1 MVIKVYV
8 SGISASKEVKKKQQR
23 ALMILQ
29 SIKVPFKSV
38 DITEPGQE
46 EARDF
51 MREHCKKTDAG
62 GCTPPPHFFSGND
75 YLGDY
80 DDFDQ
85 ATEEDKLITFLKL
98 DPAEY
103 NLNGSN
109 VVPEGLEPIA
119 ATGDKGEDTVPSV
132 ANDAEATDDTVETKD
147 AEGTGEGDE
156 AREDEEKME
165 SEKEEAD
172 EKEKEDAKEDE
183 AEEEKKGEKGDEE
196 MDGEEAAK
204 LASDEEAVKGGS
216 DEEIVKEADDDE
228 ETGRKEAAEDEE
240 DKEE

>member
-29 SIKVPFKSV
+29 SIKVPFKSI

-51 MREHCKKTDAG
+51 MREHCKKNDAG
-62 GCTPPPHFFSGND
+62 VCTPPPHFFSGND
-75 YLGDY
+75 YCGDY

-98 DPAEY
+98 DPSEY

-109 VVPEGLEPIA
+109 VVPEGLEPVTVA
-119 ATGDKGEDTVPSV
+119 GDK
-132 ANDAEATDDTVETKD
+132 A
-147 AEGTGEGDE
+147 
-156 AREDEEKME
+156 
-165 SEKEEAD
+165 
-172 EKEKEDAKEDE
+172 
-183 AEEEKKGEKGDEE
+183 
-196 MDGEEAAK
+196 
-204 LASDEEAVKGGS
+204 
-216 DEEIVKEADDDE
+216 
-228 ETGRKEAAEDEE
+228 
-240 DKEE
+240 

>member
-1 MVIKVYV
+1 MLRMVIKVYV

-103 NLNGSN
+103 NLNGS
-109 VVPEGLEPIA
+109 
-119 ATGDKGEDTVPSV
+119 
-132 ANDAEATDDTVETKD
+132 
-147 AEGTGEGDE
+147 
-156 AREDEEKME
+156 
-165 SEKEEAD
+165 
-172 EKEKEDAKEDE
+172 
-183 AEEEKKGEKGDEE
+183 
-196 MDGEEAAK
+196 
-204 LASDEEAVKGGS
+204 
-216 DEEIVKEADDDE
+216 
-228 ETGRKEAAEDEE
+228 
-240 DKEE
+240 